1 MQIAQTVSAIREHL
15 AARRRDGA
23 TIGLVPT
30 MGAFHEGHVA
40 LFEAAGREC
49 DVVVVSLFV
58 NPAQFGDPADLAA
71 YPRDLARDAGIA
83 QASGVDYLFTPEAA
97 EVYAP
102 GHATWVD
109 VGGAAEG
116 FEGDFRPGHFRG
128 VATVCVK
135 LFNIVAPR
143 HAYFGQKDAQQVAV
157 IQQVVRDLNLDVT
170 IRVIPTIRDADGL
183 ALSSRNAR
191 LSAHERELARAIP
204 QALSAG
210 AAAYR
215 RGADPVAAAQRE
227 LQGLD
232 TDYVAVTTLNG
243 LRALVVAA
251 RVGRTRLID
260 NLPLDDS
267 TAPSGQPI

>member
-1 MQIAQTVSAIREHL
+1 MQMAETVTAVRDHL
-15 AARRRDGA
+15 AAHRRRGA

-30 MGAFHEGHVA
+30 MGAFHDGHVA
-40 LFEAAGREC
+40 LFTAARRDC

-71 YPRDLARDAGIA
+71 YPRDVARDADIA
-83 QASGVDYLFTPEAA
+83 RAHGVDVVFAPSEAD
-97 EVYAP
+97 VYAA
-102 GHATWVD
+102 GHATWVE

-116 FEGDFRPGHFRG
+116 FEGESRPGHFRG
-128 VATVCVK
+128 VATICVK

-143 HAYFGQKDAQQVAV
+143 YAYFGQKDVQQVAV
-157 IQQVVRDLNLDVT
+157 VQQVVRDLDLEVH
-170 IRVIPTIRDADGL
+170 IRVVPTIRDADGV

-191 LSAHERELARAIP
+191 LSLREREAARAIP
-204 QALSAG
+204 RALSAG

-215 RGADPVAAAQRE
+215 RGADPVAAARHE
-227 LQGLD
+227 LQGLE
-232 TDYVAVTTLNG
+232 TDYVAVATLNG

-260 NLPLDDS
+260 NLPLDTIES
-267 TAPSGQPI
+267 PSDRTI